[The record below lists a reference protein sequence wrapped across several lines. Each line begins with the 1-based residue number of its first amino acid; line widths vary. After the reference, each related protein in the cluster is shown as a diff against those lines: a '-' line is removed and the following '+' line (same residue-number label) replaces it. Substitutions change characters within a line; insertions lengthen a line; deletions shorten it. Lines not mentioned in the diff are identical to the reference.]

1 MRGRLLYFHISIGTC
16 TRMYIFT
23 AKSLFL
29 TSMLIPMAVLNKGNS
44 NATFQIDAKVRRILM
59 TTWVGE
65 AWERLR
71 VQNMRPLS
79 SNVSR
84 GLGAF

>member
-1 MRGRLLYFHISIGTC
+1 MYTLLYG
-16 TRMYIFT
+16 
-23 AKSLFL
+23 KNLFL
-29 TSMLIPMAVLNKGNS
+29 TSMHIPMAVLNKGNS
-44 NATFQIDAKVRRILM
+44 NATFQIDVKMRRILM

-65 AWERLR
+65 AWERFTGPMFPL
-71 VQNMRPLS
+71 LS